1 MKREPVLAALIV
13 ATILAVTPA
22 PACKEAAPIASNLSA
37 SEIIAESA
45 ATMREIDSF
54 HFEITHEGGGT
65 PIAMGVEMREA
76 EGDVAKPGKLSTEIS
91 ATMSGIL
98 VRVDIITVGT
108 TTYMTNPLTRQWE
121 LLPGEF
127 SAISIFD
134 PDAGIVA
141 ILEEMT
147 DLTRLDDEKIGT
159 FTCIHIKGEIPC
171 ESLRPITLT
180 SVEGVDIDVEVWIDG
195 EEFLLHQI
203 KLDGRITET
212 EKEGIIRYLKLS
224 NFDQEVEIELPE

>member
-1 MKREPVLAALIV
+1 MKKESVLEAVIV
-13 ATILAVTPA
+13 ITVLAVTPVL
-22 PACKEAAPIASNLSA
+22 ACKESAQETSTLSA
-37 SEIIAESA
+37 SEIIANSA
-45 ATMREIDSF
+45 EIMREIDSF

-65 PIAMGVEMREA
+65 PIVMGLEMREA
-76 EGDVAKPGKLSTEIS
+76 TGDVAKPGKLSTTIS

-134 PDAGIVA
+134 PDAGVVA
-141 ILEEMT
+141 ILEGMT
-147 DLTRLDDEKIGT
+147 DLTKLDDEKIDT
-159 FTCIHIKGEIPC
+159 FTCFHIKGKIPC
-171 ESLRPITLT
+171 ESLRPITL
-180 SVEGVDIDVEVWIDG
+180 SSIEGIDIDVEVWIDK